1 MYPPAAPR
9 PTSNN
14 TLKIVLIVTIVV
26 VVPCVALIV
35 GLTYVFRATQGLL
48 STQIGPLTSCELRFA
63 QARDALLLYAQDH
76 AGRLPLAANWQDAI
90 EPYVS
95 RTQRKTEEFAGMKIE
110 PLVAGED
117 WGCKTPE
124 GKSTGMA
131 FNSKLSGKKVSDI
144 EDKRGTILLYE
155 IPEPKRNAAGD
166 YAPLPAST
174 SPTFMGQ
181 RRGWAKQPV
190 EGGTGLMEGRDGSV
204 KWDVE
209 AGQSESKE
217 GK

>member
-9 PTSNN
+9 PASNN

-35 GLTYVFRATQGLL
+35 GLTYVFRATTGLM
-48 STQIGPLTSCELRFA
+48 STQIGPLASCELRFA
-63 QARDALLLYAQDH
+63 QARDAMLLYAQDH
-76 AGRLPLAANWQDAI
+76 AGRLPIAANWQDAI
-90 EPYVS
+90 EPYIAK
-95 RTQRKTEEFAGMKIE
+95 TARKTEEFAGMKIE
-110 PLVAGED
+110 PLVEGED
-117 WGCKTPE
+117 WGCTTPE

-131 FNSKLSGKKVSDI
+131 FNKKLSGKKLTEI
-144 EDKRGTILLYE
+144 EDQRGTILLFE
-155 IPEPKRNAAGD
+155 VPEPKRNAADD
-166 YAPLPAST
+166 YAPLPNST

-181 RRGWAKQPV
+181 PRGWAKQPV
-190 EGGTGLMEGRDGSV
+190 EGGTDLMDGRNGSM

-209 AGQSESKE
+209 AGQSESKD